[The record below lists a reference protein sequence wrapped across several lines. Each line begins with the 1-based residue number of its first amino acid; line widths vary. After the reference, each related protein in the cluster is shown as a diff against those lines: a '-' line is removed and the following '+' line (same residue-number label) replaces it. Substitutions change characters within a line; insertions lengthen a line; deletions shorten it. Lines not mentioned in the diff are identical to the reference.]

1 MFYGSIGVIEG
12 KARKE
17 GKTPTDRLVAVGK
30 RASAIQFKEAYV
42 IDHSKSFLFRA
53 ITFLC

>member
-1 MFYGSIGVIEG
+1 MFYGSIGVIER
-12 KARKE
+12 KARNE
-17 GKTPTDRLVAVGK
+17 GKTPTDRLVAVK